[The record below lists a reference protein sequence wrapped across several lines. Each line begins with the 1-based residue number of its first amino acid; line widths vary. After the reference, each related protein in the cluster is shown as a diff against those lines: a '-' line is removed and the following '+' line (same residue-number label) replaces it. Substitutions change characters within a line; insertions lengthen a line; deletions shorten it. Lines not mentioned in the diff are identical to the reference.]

1 MRMLTPCPPP
11 PPPPPHCKVLG
22 RCAAALTLTLAA
34 AVGGASPAQAQ
45 QGEDPLPDPPCVA
58 ATHFEINDKCLPK
71 TGDLPHTVEVCIA
84 LGGYITSGSGGP
96 AFCNGYL
103 HVLNAAA
110 NALTGRCQWGQGIG
124 YGFAS
129 SCGAAN
135 ENNLAPVR
143 DCNKANK
150 IAEVSGSTIS
160 CAASACGGGT
170 IARGGRCRSPLN
182 CQGNLQPNSAGD
194 ACVCPTGRPYFGVG
208 STTEC
213 VAQCGLGETLD
224 QAANQCE
231 VCAAGRY
238 KTEAGNGPCDLCFS
252 PLLASESDPDRSPRA
267 GRELVRNASNR
278 AVACEPIDE
287 CQLDEPLNTAAAA
300 LELCGPNAACNELDP
315 RDHPNGFTVG
325 EWKYSCECNEGFS
338 DPNDGGQAVLNC
350 SEVPRTVAVSAS
362 PNGTVSA
369 SPPAGELDFE
379 TQVVFTAT
387 PDSGFMVSA
396 WVGVDEWIR
405 SGNCDAGTNR
415 CEVTVT
421 RDLEVRADFEDLNEC
436 GVTSGPN
443 RHHCPS
449 NSSCVNLDAAL
460 GGDRFTCECDNALL
474 DYDSAARTCSGARE
488 VAISA
493 SPNGTVSSTPPA
505 GELDVETEVIF
516 TATPDFGFMVS
527 VWTGVDEWIRSGNCD
542 AGANRCEVTVTRD
555 LEVRAIFGD
564 LNECDFTTGPNRFD
578 CPADSSCE
586 NLDAALGG
594 GRFTCVCDDA
604 SLGYVGG
611 VCTGAR
617 EVAILASSG
626 GAVSAVVS
634 GDGTV
639 IETKGEVANG
649 ATVVLRAAPVAGAR
663 VSVWLGVSG
672 VGDCAANA
680 AECVVTVTRN
690 VEVGALFE
698 DVDECAASADDCPS
712 DSSCRN
718 LDAVSGGGRFACDCD
733 ESLYEFDEAAR
744 SCGCATAG
752 HLIFGE
758 GGDRECKSP
767 VICPSGY
774 DDSNFD
780 CVEDEAVP
788 LTPEQVASRDLCLA
802 FGGVRE
808 AVVDLAH
815 PGVCSEVD
823 INDTFCFLEAGEAL
837 SCRGLFEHVR
847 DCNALNRPALD
858 PWHCA
863 AACGD
868 KQARGR
874 RCETVTR

>member
-1 MRMLTPCPPP
+1 MPNVAKCEFLPPECECSPPP

-22 RCAAALTLTLAA
+22 RLAAASALTLAA
-34 AVGGASPAQAQ
+34 VVAAANPAQAQ

-71 TGDLPHTVEVCIA
+71 TGDLPHTVEVCTA
-84 LGGYITSGSGGP
+84 LGGYISDGSGGP

-150 IAEVSGSTIS
+150 IAEVSGNTIS

-267 GRELVRNASNR
+267 GRELFRNASNR

-387 PDSGFMVSA
+387 PDFGFMVSA
-396 WVGVDEWIR
+396 WTGADEW
-405 SGNCDAGTNR
+405 
-415 CEVTVT
+415 V
-421 RDLEVRADFEDLNEC
+421 
-436 GVTSGPN
+436 
-443 RHHCPS
+443 
-449 NSSCVNLDAAL
+449 
-460 GGDRFTCECDNALL
+460 
-474 DYDSAARTCSGARE
+474 
-488 VAISA
+488 
-493 SPNGTVSSTPPA
+493 
-505 GELDVETEVIF
+505 
-516 TATPDFGFMVS
+516 
-527 VWTGVDEWIRSGNCD
+527 RSGNCD

-555 LEVRAIFGD
+555 LEVRAVFGD

-594 GRFTCVCDDA
+594 DRFTCECDDA

-617 EVAILASSG
+617 EVAILASAG

-649 ATVVLRAAPVAGAR
+649 ATVVLRAAPVSGAR

-698 DVDECAASADDCPS
+698 DVDECGSGSDDCPS
-712 DSSCRN
+712 ASSSCRN

-758 GGDRECKSP
+758 GATRECKSP
-767 VICPSGY
+767 VICPAGY

-780 CVEDEAVP
+780 CVEDEATP
-788 LTPEQVASRDLCLA
+788 LTSSQVESIVLCEA

-808 AVVDLAH
+808 AVPDSAH
-815 PGVCSEVD
+815 PGVCSNVD

-858 PWHCA
+858 PWHCSR
-863 AACGD
+863 ACGD